1 MELSDLLRFVAGVLN
16 QLGIRY
22 FVTGSTATVFFGE
35 PRFTND
41 IDIVIDLPPGKIS
54 AFCAAFPAEDFYL
67 SEESARRAVARRGQF
82 NVIHPRSGWKVDF
95 IVAGDTPLDRS
106 RFLRAR
112 QLSPGPDFQVSFSSP
127 EDVILKKME
136 FYQEGHSEKH
146 LRDIASV
153 FKISGDQ
160 IDRSYLEEW
169 VSKLGLEDVW
179 RQVLHRLREANDR
192 PSGFVECD

>member
-1 MELSDLLRFVAGVLN
+1 MEQSELLRFVAGTLER
-16 QLGIRY
+16 LGIRY
-22 FVTGSTATVFFGE
+22 FVTGSMATIFFGE

-41 IDIVIDLPPGKIS
+41 IDIVIDLPPGKVS
-54 AFCAAFPAEDFYL
+54 ALCAAFPAEDFYL

-82 NVIHPRSGWKVDF
+82 NVIHPRSGLKIDL

-106 RFLRAR
+106 RFLRVR
-112 QLSPGPDFQVSFSSP
+112 RLSPGPDFQASFSSP

-146 LRDIASV
+146 LRDIAGV
-153 FKISGDQ
+153 FKVSGDQ

-169 VSKLGLEDVW
+169 IAKLGLEEVW
-179 RQVLHRLREANDR
+179 QEILRRVTAS
-192 PSGFVECD
+192 P